1 MYNNWSRQLADWKVT
16 FNNNAVGGC
25 GDDGRFN
32 QFPFPLIIGSVDQ
45 TSRIKVKCVSWV
57 GIHMAYQGVAIIPIC
72 NGIGMINSPTIQGV
86 AGFTIVYTLWTLYA
100 LDLVDT
106 WEFAGSRPTWTRAT
120 EVTAK
125 SVAGRV

>member
-16 FNNNAVGGC
+16 FNNIAVGGC

-45 TSRIKVKCVSWV
+45 TSRIQVKCVSRV

-72 NGIGMINSPTIQGV
+72 NVIGMITSPTIQGV
-86 AGFTIVYTLWTLYA
+86 AGLTIVDTLRTLYA
-100 LDLVDT
+100 LDLED
-106 WEFAGSRPTWTRAT
+106 
-120 EVTAK
+120 
-125 SVAGRV
+125 